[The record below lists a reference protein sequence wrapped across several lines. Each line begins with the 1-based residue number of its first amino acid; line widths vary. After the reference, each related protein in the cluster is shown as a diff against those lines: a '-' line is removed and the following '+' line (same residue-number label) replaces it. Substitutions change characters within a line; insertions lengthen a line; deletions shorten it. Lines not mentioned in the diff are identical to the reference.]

1 MIELGDIIIAVVAL
15 VFSALFSAYE
25 ISFLSSNKL
34 IIELDRKEGQRY
46 AIAMQPYLQNP
57 DKLISSLLMG
67 NNVVMVIYG
76 LAMAN
81 ILNPV
86 IERYITENIA
96 TIIVLITG
104 EFMPKT
110 VSRINPNGV
119 FKWFYLPV
127 LFFHYLFY
135 PLTAFARLLSLSIMK
150 LFGFNALDTA
160 KNQSFDKTDLMH
172 LAEEIDIDEDEE
184 EEYEF
189 SNDDIDIFKNAL
201 KLSTVKMRECMV
213 PRTELAAIEIDDSVE
228 ELLRLF
234 IDTGYSRIMVYKENV
249 DNIVGYVHSKDLF
262 AAKCNSIG
270 EVLRQIDFVDE
281 EMSAQS
287 LLATFTAN
295 RKSVAVVR
303 DEYGGTAGIVTLED
317 LIEEIFGDIDDE
329 LDKEEYVEKMISE
342 KEYVFS
348 ARLEVEEL
356 NKKYNLGLP
365 DNDAYETLGGLIVY
379 HAEHIPKE
387 KEIITIDS
395 FSFTILKCDKNRV
408 DKVLLK
414 IK

>member
-1 MIELGDIIIAVVAL
+1 
-15 VFSALFSAYE
+15 
-25 ISFLSSNKL
+25 
-34 IIELDRKEGQRY
+34 
-46 AIAMQPYLQNP
+46 
-57 DKLISSLLMG
+57 
-67 NNVVMVIYG
+67 
-76 LAMAN
+76 
-81 ILNPV
+81 
-86 IERYITENIA
+86 
-96 TIIVLITG
+96 
-104 EFMPKT
+104 MPKT

-150 LFGFNALDTA
+150 LFGFSALDTA